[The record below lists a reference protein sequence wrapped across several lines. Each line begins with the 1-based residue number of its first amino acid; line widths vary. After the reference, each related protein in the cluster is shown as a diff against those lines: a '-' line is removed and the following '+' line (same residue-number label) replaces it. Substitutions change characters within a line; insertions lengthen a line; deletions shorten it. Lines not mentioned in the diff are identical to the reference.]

1 MVNGQNPNGQN
12 RNQHLLI
19 LLIMMNPGMALS
31 GMVPY
36 ANQEAVQKLA
46 VSQNA
51 FTLALYKEL
60 ASAKTGNMFFS
71 PLSIMT
77 AISMVYTGAR
87 GITSEEIQKV
97 LQLPT
102 DTNDVLLAYEEIIK
116 DFKTVSED
124 YKLSTSN
131 AAYVHE
137 GYNLLDEFKSVL
149 ETNFKSLIKSANF
162 NDPEPVRNEI
172 NTYVQEETADK
183 IKELI
188 PKGILNSDTRMVLI
202 NAVYFKGLWE
212 NQFDPQNT
220 RVQPFWVDEAT
231 KVDVDMMNIEK
242 KFRWGFI
249 ADLEAQGLELSYK
262 GSRLSMIIL
271 LPKKKNGLAEMEKKL
286 DNFNL
291 FDISKK
297 LTFNDKIKVSIPK
310 FKLEETY
317 EDLEKTLSKMGMTTL
332 FDDRCDL
339 SGISGEKDLV
349 VTKVVHK
356 SFVEVNE
363 EGSEAAA
370 ATAVIMSRCMVLPQ
384 DPFIADHPFL
394 FFIMDQRSGLV
405 LFTGRLTNPPQASTR
420 LKEEL

>member
-370 ATAVIMSRCMVLPQ
+370 ATAMEVELLCLRFPE
-384 DPFIADHPFL
+384 DEFIADHPFV
-394 FFIMDQRSGLV
+394 FFIMDQRSGSV
-405 LFTGRLTNPPQASTR
+405 LFTGRLSDPS
-420 LKEEL
+420 

>member
-370 ATAVIMSRCMVLPQ
+370 ATAMIAMFGSMIQPVPVL
-384 DPFIADHPFL
+384 PFIADHPFMFL
-394 FFIMDQRSGLV
+394 IKDRRSGTV
-405 LFTGRLTNPPQASTR
+405 LFVGRVSQPQQNS
-420 LKEEL
+420 

>member
-1 MVNGQNPNGQN
+1 MDRTPTDKTAIS
-12 RNQHLLI
+12 RHLLI

>member
-1 MVNGQNPNGQN
+1 
-12 RNQHLLI
+12 
-19 LLIMMNPGMALS
+19 MMNPGMALS

>member
-1 MVNGQNPNGQN
+1 MPTPADISSLKTW
-12 RNQHLLI
+12 HLLI

>member
-370 ATAVIMSRCMVLPQ
+370 ATAMCAQNKMALFKPE
-384 DPFIADHPFL
+384 FIADHPFFFFVFDKKSKMTL
-394 FFIMDQRSGLV
+394 FC
-405 LFTGRLTNPPQASTR
+405 GRFGQPQ
-420 LKEEL
+420 EI